1 MSHEILNKMTTWDL
15 LQLKQATQLDGH
27 MRTLA
32 EQTMV
37 DRVNLS
43 LHPYVAYPTEF
54 LDKLNKLGGLISG
67 SLALGYV
74 VPKYIQEANDLDVYI
89 PLNKETELIYYLVHK
104 ESAYSCS
111 YSSCKSLIL
120 IQITP

>member
-1 MSHEILNKMTTWDL
+1 MATWDL
-15 LQLKQATQLDGH
+15 LQLKQATQLDSH
-27 MRTLA
+27 MHMLA

-67 SLALGYV
+67 SLALGYIA
-74 VPKYIQEANDLDVYI
+74 PKYIQEANDLDVYI

-104 ESAYSCS
+104 ESAYLA
-111 YSSCKSLIL
+111 LIHHANHL
-120 IQITP
+120 F